1 MADKRRRTRL
11 AAWLRMGI
19 SPRRLALDPGAGLRH
34 RVPAGGG
41 NSDGNLRGGSGDVA
55 VERAGD
61 SGCELC
67 SDAFAADVDAAV
79 CSAGRLDVRIGT
91 AAVVGENAVAWVA
104 DADVVGFRECSEPGY
119 GGMAGDCGAG
129 SGSDDPGVD
138 AGVAEGS
145 GAGADARG
153 IVGPIRIA
161 MLGCI
166 PEFRI
171 SWGAHSG
178 DI

>member
-1 MADKRRRTRL
+1 MVADGNV
-11 AAWLRMGI
+11 ASA
-19 SPRRLALDPGAGLRH
+19 AGLDAGVGLRD
-34 RVPAGGG
+34 RMPAGGG
-41 NSDGNLRGGSGDVA
+41 NSDGNLRGGSDDAA
-55 VERAGD
+55 VECAGD
-61 SGCELC
+61 SSCELC

-79 CSAGRLDVRIGT
+79 CPARWLDVCIGT

-119 GGMAGDCGAG
+119 GGMAGVCRAG

-145 GAGADARG
+145 GTGAYARG